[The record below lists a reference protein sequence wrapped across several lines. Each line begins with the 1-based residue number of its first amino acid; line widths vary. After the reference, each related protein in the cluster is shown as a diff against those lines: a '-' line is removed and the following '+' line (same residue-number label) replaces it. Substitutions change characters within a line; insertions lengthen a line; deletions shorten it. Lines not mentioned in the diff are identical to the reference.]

1 MEEMQH
7 TFKPFFFFITDTKVK
22 YGEEIPE
29 LKIWLFSYV
38 LYRFTD
44 ITFDFLAL
52 FVLIIGPNAGI
63 DKAIAL
69 PDNEDYVIVILF
81 HVVNIWLDA

>member
-7 TFKPFFFFITDTKVK
+7 TFKPFFFFFTDTKVK
-22 YGEEIPE
+22 DGEEISE
-29 LKIWLFSYV
+29 LERGLLFDI
-38 LYRFTD
+38 LDRFTD

-81 HVVNIWLDA
+81 HIVNIWLDA